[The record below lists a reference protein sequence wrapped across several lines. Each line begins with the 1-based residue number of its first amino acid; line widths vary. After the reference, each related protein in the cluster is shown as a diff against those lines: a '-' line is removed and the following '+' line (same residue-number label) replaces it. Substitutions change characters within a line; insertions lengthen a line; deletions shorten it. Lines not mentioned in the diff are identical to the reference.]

1 MQLGLGLLGCLMPLS
16 VTVQLSGLL
25 LEVRL
30 RVKLGLVDVDKE
42 EDDETDKTHAEEE
55 DERHV
60 GVSTGSSGDTSG
72 CEGTNEAG
80 SLADSVEESEEE
92 VGFGSGNDLGQE
104 GNLVRCPG
112 SHLEL
117 YESDSRTDGLI
128 DDLRSK
134 LERPR
139 IPILLISGI
148 RNNGS
153 MD

>member
-1 MQLGLGLLGCLMPLS
+1 MCFIAHRPELTLY
-16 VTVQLSGLL
+16 VVQFCF
-25 LEVRL
+25 VHIH
-30 RVKLGLVDVDKE
+30 KE
-42 EDDETDKTHAEEE
+42 EDDETDQTHAEQE

-60 GVSTGSSGDTSG
+60 GIASSGSG
-72 CEGTNEAG
+72 DGGRDERTNKSRG
-80 SLADSVEESEEE
+80 LSDSVEESEEE